1 MWLRIFL
8 RLRSFIFF
16 LNILARRLWL
26 VWAQSGHACMGRPR
40 CHELLKVLALPSLI
54 FLTRL
59 DVWTGLIWCTCA
71 VLNSRLAS
79 RYVHLDGCDKDLLA
93 IARRLPK
100 ELATLRRAIY
110 SDAKFTPIGELARL
124 VSTTYNLLVVT
135 SRWCLLAVT
144 WCSFLAKPWLLS
156 RHIHLVTVLGLW
168 RNGALLRRELLWLGC
183 CIRTRHFM
191 CLHLVLFFEWA
202 FVSLLV
208 GWVAADH
215 HRRCNL
221 RAGLVLLVLL
231 LQVNGVYSLVCNRGP
246 VFAFIKRLLLV
257 RGSVL
262 ICP

>member
-1 MWLRIFL
+1 
-8 RLRSFIFF
+8 
-16 LNILARRLWL
+16 
-26 VWAQSGHACMGRPR
+26 MGRPR

-59 DVWTGLIWCTCA
+59 DVRTGLIWCAGA
-71 VLNSRLAS
+71 VLYSRLAS
-79 RYVHLDGCDKDLLA
+79 WYVYLDGCDKDLLA
-93 IARRLPK
+93 VARRLPK
-100 ELATLRRAIY
+100 ELATLSSAIY

-144 WCSFLAKPWLLS
+144 WGGFLAKSWLLS

-168 RNGALLRRELLWLGC
+168 RNGALLRRKLLWLDRR
-183 CIRTRHFM
+183 IWTRRFM
-191 CLHLVLFFEWA
+191 CLHLVLLFEWA

-221 RAGLVLLVLL
+221 RARLVLLVLL
-231 LQVNGVYSLVCNRGP
+231 LHVNGVLSLVCIRGP
-246 VFAFIKRLLLV
+246 VSAFIKRLLLV

-262 ICP
+262 IRP

>member
-59 DVWTGLIWCTCA
+59 DVWTGLIWCACA

-110 SDAKFTPIGELARL
+110 SDAKFTPIGKLARL

-156 RHIHLVTVLGLW
+156 SHIHLVTVLGLW

-183 CIRTRHFM
+183 CIWTRHFM

>member
-1 MWLRIFL
+1 
-8 RLRSFIFF
+8 
-16 LNILARRLWL
+16 
-26 VWAQSGHACMGRPR
+26 MGRPR

-59 DVWTGLIWCTCA
+59 DVRTGLIWCAGA
-71 VLNSRLAS
+71 VLYSRLAS
-79 RYVHLDGCDKDLLA
+79 RYVYLDGCDKDLLA
-93 IARRLPK
+93 VARRLPK
-100 ELATLRRAIY
+100 ELATLSSAIY

-144 WCSFLAKPWLLS
+144 WGGFLAKSWLLS

-168 RNGALLRRELLWLGC
+168 RNGALLRRKLLWLDRR
-183 CIRTRHFM
+183 IWTRRFM
-191 CLHLVLFFEWA
+191 CLHLVLLFEWA

-221 RAGLVLLVLL
+221 RARLVLLVLL
-231 LQVNGVYSLVCNRGP
+231 LHVNGVLSLVCIRGP
-246 VFAFIKRLLLV
+246 VSAFI
-257 RGSVL
+257 
-262 ICP
+262 